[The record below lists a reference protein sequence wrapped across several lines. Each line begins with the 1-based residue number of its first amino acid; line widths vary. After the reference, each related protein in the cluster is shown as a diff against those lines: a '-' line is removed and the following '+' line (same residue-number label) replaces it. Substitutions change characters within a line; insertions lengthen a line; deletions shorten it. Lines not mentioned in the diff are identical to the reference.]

1 MMGGGSV
8 FGREGQLQ
16 MRGAWGFGQGPFG
29 CGDKLLMERG
39 SKFVLDRNGL
49 FIFGEV
55 G

>member
-1 MMGGGSV
+1 MKNGVGLPM
-8 FGREGQLQ
+8 
-16 MRGAWGFGQGPFG
+16 QGPFG